1 MVQPI
6 LMFLFEHQEWY
17 EWMVAD
23 VGDPAGWVA
32 NRDINQVFVEF
43 SMGGLDDGKGL
54 GGIF

>member
-1 MVQPI
+1 
-6 LMFLFEHQEWY
+6 
-17 EWMVAD
+17 MVAD

-54 GGIF
+54 GDFLSELLRSCIG